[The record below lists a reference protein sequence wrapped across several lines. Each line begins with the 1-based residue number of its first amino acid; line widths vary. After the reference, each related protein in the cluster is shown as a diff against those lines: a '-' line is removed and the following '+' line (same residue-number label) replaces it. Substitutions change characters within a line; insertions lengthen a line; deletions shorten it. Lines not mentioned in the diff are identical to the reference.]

1 MLKPGYP
8 LTLTIWVKVAYPFKQ
23 NSQISQNFAF
33 SVQINAPAW
42 KNKFTTAS
50 GGQTWDLSKNL
61 HIVFWR
67 NLHKWQKFLHDRR
80 SQQISTLVVAVVT
93 IMGCGDEQST
103 DLEIVS
109 LCFVVKAQRQLTKML
124 NNSDDDQSTD
134 RPPTGIRRRHRQLRS
149 SQPELP
155 IFLVSVFLQFE
166 LSGLFYSEKFS
177 ISIVFF
183 VVIFK
188 FLLMPQN
195 TLTIFAKNLVTTRCH
210 ILCSMRLHCVSKT
223 LTPCRMH

>member
-42 KNKFTTAS
+42 KNKFTTAG

-124 NNSDDDQSTD
+124 KKIWWW
-134 RPPTGIRRRHRQLRS
+134 PIYRS
-149 SQPELP
+149 STHRDQKAAQTAQEFAARNSHLP
-155 IFLVSVFLQFE
+155 CESFPSIWIIWSVLFGTVQHFYCFFL
-166 LSGLFYSEKFS
+166 
-177 ISIVFF
+177 
-183 VVIFK
+183 
-188 FLLMPQN
+188 
-195 TLTIFAKNLVTTRCH
+195 
-210 ILCSMRLHCVSKT
+210 
-223 LTPCRMH
+223 